1 MSLNKDQLR
10 ERNGVAIKALAQS
23 VERLRELRKGKT
35 LTIRKRYNREI
46 ARALEEITDLELI
59 NGHLRASITIVEPMS
74 ASVQTHLDELA
85 GRLDQA
91 IRDDFILNAA
101 FDAVLDVISFAEEIG
116 AIVDSH
122 EHS

>member
-10 ERNGVAIKALAQS
+10 ERNDVAIKALEQS

-59 NGHLRASITIVEPMS
+59 NGHLRASTTIVEPMS

-101 FDAVLDVISFAEEIG
+101 FDTVLDVISFAEEIG